1 MFQDILDKREMEVQD
16 NLQSFYNDLKGTGV
30 KGLPDDYN
38 IFKSALSDPVNAKGF
53 YEDLKGSGVVEGLP
67 DSFEAFSTILPGNNY
82 FTNTTVIDNPVS
94 LENLQKGLTDFDEQ
108 NKGFFEEWKSYQK
121 NLEEATKVHDP
132 YKVSELLNYV
142 RKNAEKYNNLSKER
156 DQLIEGI
163 YTHPELSEKRK
174 AESERIDSSMK
185 DIDTFV
191 ESIDNRNAL
200 RFVSGVNPIYLSDG
214 EREQAREIRR
224 LDEAKK
230 IYKDT
235 KEMLQAPSKYDKSNG
250 FLNFLK
256 GGGDTFNNR
265 DFWSAGMTQIAR
277 NLDIRDILEKVNKN
291 RDGKDIE
298 NFLTKGEQSLLDAFL
313 TQTTVQSE
321 RANDLSGG
329 YMAGQ
334 SAAQSV
340 DFMAEFLATG
350 GLAAAASGAA
360 KKAVMRWIIK
370 HTPSSSLRREMAK
383 GVAWMTESGLGTLAR
398 TPVMPSTYRSV
409 TDELLQYKTDNE
421 GNVLLDE
428 NNQPILKSG
437 WESFRDGFTDS
448 LIENVSELSAE
459 HIAGTLGVLGKATHK
474 VLPKNIQSMFKKTGD
489 SIASWKPVELYSNFS
504 KTPVY
509 KFLKETGFNGFVPE
523 MAEEWYGNGL
533 RAMLGDTAA
542 LKDFATVEN
551 QLITAAAFLPMSLIG
566 GSVSAVQMVRTKGR
580 YENSLKT
587 LQDVLSDLG
596 YKQDQVDYF
605 IDQVNASSAR
615 EMAKTITPIINR
627 IAMENEEKG
636 KEVFKAVSDFVYAKG
651 SYHMLNGAYTEQM
664 GERKKAEDERLM
676 KETGGYVNSAT
687 DKVQIVTDK
696 EGNRAFL
703 VGESID
709 ADHKVYVLNYGG
721 KKITLS
727 REDFEEGCNLEN
739 EFEKDEFLSVLIMN
753 KDIENESA
761 NFEDTDEAE
770 QAKLNLENPENREQA
785 EVPQTGLGQLS
796 YKGQP
801 VSIVENEVQDDG
813 TILVE
818 NEEGEAMRVPVKDL
832 EGMMKPDVPEI
843 TSEESFQPEGNV
855 QAESIKEIPLTKA
868 GKPDYNAMLET
879 DPEMFAS
886 EWEKRSTPEKAKAT
900 LERQS
905 ENIGKRIETLQGKVE
920 KETDLNKIAD
930 IEDEIADLLHRKEIV
945 DEVIKSR
952 YTSRVIEIENVEEA
966 APKVQDNTTNVKT
979 QNEDILEFKEEIE
992 PIGRGFFGNIYDQ
1005 FRGKAKEAIHFLLQ
1019 RKEGD
1024 AIGVFH
1030 REDLGDIDLVWGDEK
1045 AGLAHIIDRHIK
1057 QQNDFASLEDAIKII
1072 DKVVVNGIPSRE
1084 NADKIVLDKDGYRVI
1099 IGKQIRDEK
1108 GNIIQ
1113 TKNWVITGFDRSRS
1127 KKEKTLSEKTLT
1139 TPPSDLEADGV
1150 TLPSNSVLSENK
1162 DNESVIEN
1170 QEDKVENTEN
1180 TPANIPRA
1188 RIRHL
1193 DGKEYTGYIVKEEK
1207 GRITIKD
1214 DVSGREISAPKKR
1227 VIERSEQ
1234 PNANSRL
1241 TQQVN
1246 IDKRKKV
1253 SNPIPDIKEEE
1264 RTILSEKKD
1273 NGSIREGQ
1281 GGEVEKVS
1289 IKQQKGNDQLKF
1301 IQFRYFDGSIYYGKI
1316 IAKKDDRFVV
1326 KSDNGRIYRIKDDRI
1341 LTRYRS
1347 EEEMKEV
1354 SAEETERDISSDVRF
1369 RHDNTPEFINDR
1381 FNKELQQQIEG
1392 TLPQGHVYRLGNPNN
1407 LLRSAGIPDLSIELA
1422 ASRLS
1427 LKASEVYENN
1437 HPFELSAVMNLP
1449 DAIQNPIA
1457 VFDSKTRAGSKVIM
1471 TELTDSRGKHF
1482 VVAMQTNIPKNHY
1495 GVRTLQINSIR
1506 SVYPKD
1512 NVHDI
1517 VNWINRGDLLKW
1529 ADKTKLRNWLTQQ
1542 RSNSADVATPV
1553 SEFNVA
1559 ANIVENYENP
1569 TFLEGEISSEVDR
1582 ISDELGVK
1590 VNKIKNRGELPE
1602 GIQKRMKDGRYP
1614 GLFDPRTGKVWII
1627 TDEVTDVADVQAT
1640 MLHEIVG
1647 HKGIH
1652 GLFGDQLPEFCRK
1665 VLDSLKID
1673 ERAQLVKEYNG
1684 NEQLAAEEYVA
1695 RFAEGYE
1702 NPVMWEKVKAIVKEF
1717 FRGIGIDL
1725 KLNDN
1730 DLKYILWKAK
1740 NRLKE
1745 GDRMLETIEKTARN
1759 REIERKLWGRDIKED
1774 SIEEI
1779 NELFN
1784 RELDDLTEENADR
1797 IILSCGQPG
1806 VALLSAGLPDR
1817 RIALYGNKLLKKAK
1831 SHNYS
1836 VSDVKDLPKYI
1847 QNPIAVFKGSYD
1859 GGFAVLTEMFIN
1871 GKNTLVSIDINKGEI
1886 QDLNLIT
1893 SVFDKNS
1900 KGVINWIVE
1909 EKMLFVDKEKALNY
1923 LSSSALI
1930 ADATNNSELS
1940 SATNIIKNFE
1950 NPKIDE
1956 GAVRQREVGRN
1967 LGEKDVRED
1976 SFEEVNRLFNEEL
1989 DRYENGKMSKNEVFH
2004 LGKPSGV
2011 LNSFL
2016 PSLPIVMYQRVVK
2029 KGIEKKHKVD
2039 LNAVKNMPSFL
2050 SSPIFIFKRNQNTL
2064 GILTEMKDREGKS
2077 VCVAIE
2083 MSKSMQEGKS
2093 VIEVNDVT
2101 SFHGRREGNI
2111 IHPLNRNGTLVW
2123 VDKEK
2128 GFDWISSVNPDES
2141 QEISNQDLLD
2151 VTNIIKNFENPK
2163 IDEGVV
2169 RQREVRGNLG
2179 EKDIRE
2185 DSTEEVNKR
2194 FNEKLDKFEKG
2205 ELGTDQV
2212 FSLGKPQSIL
2222 KAAGVQDKIITL
2234 NQSVLSTHLKKHG
2247 LNVNDIKDLPMAIQR
2262 PIMVY
2267 EWGDK
2272 AKSLVVITNLQKEN
2286 HRITAAI
2293 KLERSGQKLEVNE
2306 VASIHGKSMERLLS
2320 DMINPKKDNF
2330 PRDLLR
2336 YVDKEKAL
2344 EWLSSMKAPLASS
2357 AISIQEL
2364 SLATNIIKNF
2374 ENPKLNNESEG
2385 VLFRKV
2391 PDEDFSKRHLNFAE
2405 RTREELQDRML
2416 SVKLLLDEVKRRGGK
2431 VTDYANPYIAENLA
2445 TSKSKAQIE
2454 NFDKNVWGPLLDT
2467 VKAFSERGKSFDDTD
2482 MYMMAKHAPERNA
2495 RIKEVNNKE
2504 DGSGISD
2511 EEAKQI
2517 VEEFEKDFTKDE
2529 IDDFWNKVRAVTRF
2543 TTETQRKHGLID
2555 KETKDYYDKMYE
2567 YYVPLR
2573 GWRESEAK
2581 EIEYLSDSRTTGA
2594 INLNKKAEGRSSIA
2608 DSPLA
2613 YIANMA
2619 HSAIVVGNKNDIK
2632 RNVFEMMVLN
2642 KNPDLYQL
2650 KKVYRVNAGTQ
2661 AEPIWVEQME
2671 KPATELWMAG
2681 RVEVVT
2687 DHRNDAGR
2695 TRYQTKE
2702 QQVEVFVNGQRYI
2715 MEFNGN
2721 MGTQVANAINGMNLR
2736 RAEGLQNTIGRV
2748 TRWMSANYT
2757 SRNPAFV
2764 VTNFMRDFGYAI
2776 PAYWMKGGNAVTLM
2790 KNMPKAFAAIHNDLA
2805 GKGIDSEIQQLYNE
2819 FKENGGLTGYVHMTD
2834 IESYKKQIKRE
2845 IRRSMGKKTFGDLAF
2860 RNVAM
2865 RWGASALEY
2874 LAQMSEN
2881 STRFAVYMSERQ
2893 SGKSA
2898 TQAAYAAKEITTNFN
2913 RKGRSSG
2920 VIGSLFAFFNAT
2932 VQGSANAIDL
2942 ARRSPGK
2949 FSVYCAGIIM
2959 MQYFASALCRVFG
2972 GEDEIGESN
2981 YNRLSDWVKYNNL
2994 VLPDVFGVGD
3004 GKFIT
3009 IPLPHFF
3016 RALSSLGV
3024 IAGEVM
3030 NGVKTAG
3037 QGIES
3042 LFDAIA
3048 GDLTPVEIATPQFK
3062 NLNSLS
3068 RSLMPTMIKPY
3079 MEAYVYNRNFMN
3091 LPVSHSPYSV
3101 SQEGIIPQ
3109 YKLATHK
3116 TNPLL
3121 VDLAKWLNEVSGG
3134 GDYTTSEISF
3144 DPETGDV
3151 GRNGWKSWG
3160 DLNPAKFEHL
3170 VEGIFG
3176 GRLTFFNNIWKTAKS
3191 VVSEGEVETVNIP
3204 VLRRLYQSPYGSS
3217 AWEKFYEVRDQV
3229 ADIDA
3234 KASEFMKLGDYNN
3247 FVKVSS
3253 YKNAS
3258 LVSVYKSYEKMIRRL
3273 NKAINLTKEGPVA
3286 DMLKRQREDLVKDF
3300 ALRMKGMEKRT
3311 LKNKVLVQ

>member
-121 NLEEATKVHDP
+121 NLKEATKVHDP

-191 ESIDNRNAL
+191 ESIDNHNAL

-437 WESFRDGFTDS
+437 WESFWDGFTDS

-551 QLITAAAFLPMSLIG
+551 QLITVAAFLPMSLIG

-587 LQDVLSDLG
+587 LQGVLSDLG

-687 DKVQIVTDK
+687 GKVQIVTDK

-818 NEEGEAMRVPVKDL
+818 NEEGEAMRVPAKDL

-930 IEDEIADLLHRKEIV
+930 IEDEIADLLHRKEII

-966 APKVQDNTTNVKT
+966 APKVQDNTTNVQT

-992 PIGRGFFGNIYDQ
+992 PVGRGFFGNIYDQ

-1019 RKEGD
+1019 RKEGE
-1024 AIGVFH
+1024 AIGALHHPEV
-1030 REDLGDIDLVWGDEK
+1030 GDIDLVWGKEGSGKSDGF
-1045 AGLAHIIDRHIK
+1045 GLAKLSKYHP
-1057 QQNDFASLEDAIKII
+1057 E
-1072 DKVVVNGIPSRE
+1072 
-1084 NADKIVLDKDGYRVI
+1084 VLDKLQEILDEMKVIKRTENRVNLESDTHKAAVRLEWDGKR
-1099 IGKQIRDEK
+1099 
-1108 GNIIQ
+1108 
-1113 TKNWVITGFDRSRS
+1113 KNWLLTAFEKEVPTSIDKTTDTGENQNDLQSD
-1127 KKEKTLSEKTLT
+1127 TALLQNVG
-1139 TPPSDLEADGV
+1139 PSL
-1150 TLPSNSVLSENK
+1150 ENK
-1162 DNESVIEN
+1162 GNESVIEN

-1180 TPANIPRA
+1180 TPVNIPRA

-1193 DGKEYTGYIVKEEK
+1193 DGKEYTGDIVKEEK

-1234 PNANSRL
+1234 PNANSRF

-1326 KSDNGRIYRIKDDRI
+1326 KSDNGRICRIKDDRI

-1354 SAEETERDISSDVRF
+1354 SAEETERDISGDVRF

-1482 VVAMQTNIPKNHY
+1482 VVAMQTNIPKNRY
-1495 GVRTLQINSIR
+1495 GRRTIQINDIR

-1517 VNWINRGDLLKW
+1517 VNWINRGNLLKW

-1542 RSNSADVATPV
+1542 RSNSAEVASPV
-1553 SEFNVA
+1553 FEFNVA
-1559 ANIVENYENP
+1559 TNIVENYENP

-1652 GLFGDQLPEFCRK
+1652 GLFGDQLPEFCKK
-1665 VLDSLKID
+1665 VLDSLKTD

-1702 NPVMWEKVKAIVKEF
+1702 NPAMWEKVKAIVKEF

-1759 REIERKLWGRDIKED
+1759 REIERKLWGRDIK
-1774 SIEEI
+1774 
-1779 NELFN
+1779 
-1784 RELDDLTEENADR
+1784 
-1797 IILSCGQPG
+1797 
-1806 VALLSAGLPDR
+1806 
-1817 RIALYGNKLLKKAK
+1817 
-1831 SHNYS
+1831 
-1836 VSDVKDLPKYI
+1836 
-1847 QNPIAVFKGSYD
+1847 
-1859 GGFAVLTEMFIN
+1859 
-1871 GKNTLVSIDINKGEI
+1871 
-1886 QDLNLIT
+1886 
-1893 SVFDKNS
+1893 
-1900 KGVINWIVE
+1900 
-1909 EKMLFVDKEKALNY
+1909 
-1923 LSSSALI
+1923 
-1930 ADATNNSELS
+1930 
-1940 SATNIIKNFE
+1940 
-1950 NPKIDE
+1950 
-1956 GAVRQREVGRN
+1956 
-1967 LGEKDVRED
+1967 ED

-2151 VTNIIKNFENPK
+2151 ATNIIKNFENPK

-2169 RQREVRGNLG
+2169 RQRKVGGKLQEGDDSI
-2179 EKDIRE
+2179 EK
-2185 DSTEEVNKR
+2185 VNQR
-2194 FNEKLDKFEKG
+2194 FNKLLERSNEEDIGKITFD
-2205 ELGTDQV
+2205 LGFPSDILRAGGV
-2212 FSLGKPQSIL
+2212 ENKPIKLYGSKVI
-2222 KAAGVQDKIITL
+2222 KKM
-2234 NQSVLSTHLKKHG
+2234 KKHG
-2247 LNVNDIKDLPMAIQR
+2247 FLLKELKNLPEAVAR
-2262 PIMVY
+2262 PIAIFNNLDRRGNRSILT
-2267 EWGDK
+2267 ELKTENGNF
-2272 AKSLVVITNLQKEN
+2272 LVTIDL
-2286 HRITAAI
+2286 
-2293 KLERSGQKLEVNE
+2293 
-2306 VASIHGKSMERLLS
+2306 GKGEDVDFDIVSS
-2320 DMINPKKDNF
+2320 VFGKKDTSVVHWINKGY
-2330 PRDLLR
+2330 LTS
-2336 YVDKEKAL
+2336 VDKEKAL
-2344 EWLSSMKAPLASS
+2344 SYLHLSAPIAEASNN
-2357 AISIQEL
+2357 QEL
-2364 SLATNIIKNF
+2364 SSATNIIKNF
-2374 ENPKLNNESEG
+2374 ENPKLNNGSEG

-2391 PDEDFSKRHLNFAE
+2391 PDEDFSKRHLNFTE

-2517 VEEFEKDFTKDE
+2517 VEEFEKGFTKDE

-2736 RAEGLQNTIGRV
+2736 RADGLQNTIGRV

-2776 PAYWMKGGNAVTLM
+2776 PAYWMKGGNAVILM

-2805 GKGIDSEIQQLYNE
+2805 GKGIGSEIQQLYNE

-2845 IRRSMGKKTFGDLAF
+2845 IRRSMGEKTFGDLAF

-3030 NGVKTAG
+3030 NGVKITG

-3091 LPVSHSPYSV
+3091 LPVSRSPYSV

>member
-191 ESIDNRNAL
+191 ESIDNHNAL

-256 GGGDTFNNR
+256 GGGDTFNSR

-587 LQDVLSDLG
+587 LQGVLSDLG

-687 DKVQIVTDK
+687 GKVQIVTDK

-770 QAKLNLENPENREQA
+770 QTKLNPENPENREQA

-818 NEEGEAMRVPVKDL
+818 NEEGEAMRVPAKDL

-855 QAESIKEIPLTKA
+855 QAESTKEIPLTKA

-952 YTSRVIEIENVEEA
+952 YTSRVIEIVEEA
-966 APKVQDNTTNVKT
+966 APKVQDNTTNVQT

-992 PIGRGFFGNIYDQ
+992 PVGRGFFGNIYDQ

-1019 RKEGD
+1019 RKEGE
-1024 AIGVFH
+1024 AIGALHHPEV
-1030 REDLGDIDLVWGDEK
+1030 GDIDLVWGKEGSGKSDGL
-1045 AGLAHIIDRHIK
+1045 GLAKLSKYHP
-1057 QQNDFASLEDAIKII
+1057 E
-1072 DKVVVNGIPSRE
+1072 
-1084 NADKIVLDKDGYRVI
+1084 VLDKLQEILDEMKVIKRTENRVNLESDTHKAAVRLEWDGKR
-1099 IGKQIRDEK
+1099 
-1108 GNIIQ
+1108 
-1113 TKNWVITGFDRSRS
+1113 KNWLLTAFEKEVPTSIDKTTDTGENQNDLQSD
-1127 KKEKTLSEKTLT
+1127 TALLQNVG
-1139 TPPSDLEADGV
+1139 PSL
-1150 TLPSNSVLSENK
+1150 ENK

-1180 TPANIPRA
+1180 TPVNIPRA

-1193 DGKEYTGYIVKEEK
+1193 DGKEYTGDIVKEEK

-1369 RHDNTPEFINDR
+1369 RHDNTPKFINDR

-1542 RSNSADVATPV
+1542 RSNSADVASPV

-1652 GLFGDQLPEFCRK
+1652 GLFGDQLPEFCKK

-1702 NPVMWEKVKAIVKEF
+1702 NPAMWEKVKAIVKEF

-1740 NRLKE
+1740 NKLKE

-1774 SIEEI
+1774 S
-1779 NELFN
+1779 
-1784 RELDDLTEENADR
+1784 
-1797 IILSCGQPG
+1797 
-1806 VALLSAGLPDR
+1806 
-1817 RIALYGNKLLKKAK
+1817 
-1831 SHNYS
+1831 
-1836 VSDVKDLPKYI
+1836 
-1847 QNPIAVFKGSYD
+1847 
-1859 GGFAVLTEMFIN
+1859 
-1871 GKNTLVSIDINKGEI
+1871 
-1886 QDLNLIT
+1886 
-1893 SVFDKNS
+1893 
-1900 KGVINWIVE
+1900 
-1909 EKMLFVDKEKALNY
+1909 
-1923 LSSSALI
+1923 
-1930 ADATNNSELS
+1930 
-1940 SATNIIKNFE
+1940 
-1950 NPKIDE
+1950 
-1956 GAVRQREVGRN
+1956 
-1967 LGEKDVRED
+1967 
-1976 SFEEVNRLFNEEL
+1976 FEEVNRL
-1989 DRYENGKMSKNEVFH
+1989 
-2004 LGKPSGV
+2004 
-2011 LNSFL
+2011 
-2016 PSLPIVMYQRVVK
+2016 
-2029 KGIEKKHKVD
+2029 
-2039 LNAVKNMPSFL
+2039 
-2050 SSPIFIFKRNQNTL
+2050 
-2064 GILTEMKDREGKS
+2064 
-2077 VCVAIE
+2077 
-2083 MSKSMQEGKS
+2083 
-2093 VIEVNDVT
+2093 
-2101 SFHGRREGNI
+2101 
-2111 IHPLNRNGTLVW
+2111 
-2123 VDKEK
+2123 
-2128 GFDWISSVNPDES
+2128 
-2141 QEISNQDLLD
+2141 
-2151 VTNIIKNFENPK
+2151 
-2163 IDEGVV
+2163 
-2169 RQREVRGNLG
+2169 
-2179 EKDIRE
+2179 
-2185 DSTEEVNKR
+2185 

-2262 PIMVY
+2262 PIMIY

-2320 DMINPKKDNF
+2320 DMMNPKKDNF

-2344 EWLSSMKAPLASS
+2344 EWLSSMEAPLASS

-2391 PDEDFSKRHLNFAE
+2391 PDEDFSKRHLNFTE

-2581 EIEYLSDSRTTGA
+2581 EIEYLSDSRITGA
-2594 INLNKKAEGRSSIA
+2594 INLNKKAEGRSSMA

-2776 PAYWMKGGNAVTLM
+2776 PAYWMKGGNAVILM

-2805 GKGIDSEIQQLYNE
+2805 GKGIGSEIQQLYNE

-2845 IRRSMGKKTFGDLAF
+2845 IRRSMGEKTFGDLAF

-2942 ARRSPGK
+2942 ARKSPGK

-3091 LPVSHSPYSV
+3091 LPVSRSPYSV